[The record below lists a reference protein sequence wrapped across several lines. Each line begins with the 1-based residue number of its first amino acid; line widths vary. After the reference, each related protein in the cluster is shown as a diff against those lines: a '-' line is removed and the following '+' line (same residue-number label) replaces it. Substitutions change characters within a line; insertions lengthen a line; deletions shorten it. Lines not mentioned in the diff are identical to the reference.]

1 LSGKR
6 GDAHHARVNV
16 FITGG
21 SGFIGRGL
29 IPALAGRGHR
39 VAALVRTGSEG
50 RLPAGCRVVV
60 GDPLRGE
67 TYAAAAAGADCFVH
81 LVGVSKPRPGK
92 EREFVEIDLKSVQ
105 AAVAVARQGKAR
117 HFLYLSVAQPAPVM
131 RAYIEVRQRGE
142 ALLRESGLAATI
154 VRPWYVLGPGR
165 RWPVL
170 LLPFNWLLRQIPAT
184 REAAERLGFVTL
196 EEITACMVHAIEHP
210 AQGVRVIDVPGIRR
224 MAAEAG
230 R

>member
-1 LSGKR
+1 M
-6 GDAHHARVNV
+6 
-16 FITGG
+16 
-21 SGFIGRGL
+21 
-29 IPALAGRGHR
+29 
-39 VAALVRTGSEG
+39 
-50 RLPAGCRVVV
+50 
-60 GDPLRGE
+60 
-67 TYAAAAAGADCFVH
+67 
-81 LVGVSKPRPGK
+81 RPGK

-105 AAVAVARQGKAR
+105 ASVAVARQGKVR

-131 RAYIEVRQRGE
+131 RTYIEVRQQGE

-165 RWPVL
+165 RWPLV

-224 MAAEAG
+224 AAASAPPC
-230 R
+230 